1 MGPRLPAPHS
11 PGMKGGSGVW
21 GLMWKYCISV
31 RTLRYRG
38 TGESTQQ
45 SPAVVSGRGR
55 AGTGWPASVGSG
67 RSRAAQPEGWRQD
80 GSPGALLQGSGVPGC
95 PAGRQA
101 GSVWLAASP
110 AGTCH
115 STLDAVGAP
124 GPVPSPLDCLPG

>member
-1 MGPRLPAPHS
+1 M
-11 PGMKGGSGVW
+11 W

-38 TGESTQQ
+38 TGKWTQL
-45 SPAVVSGRGR
+45 SPAVVGGRGR
-55 AGTGWPASVGSG
+55 VGTGWPASVGSG

-80 GSPGALLQGSGVPGC
+80 GSPGALLWGSGVPGC
-95 PAGRQA
+95 PAGCQA

-115 STLDAVGAP
+115 STLGAVGDP